1 MDYDVLIIGGG
12 VTGSSIARF
21 TARYNLK
28 VALLERHSE
37 LCTGTSKANS
47 GIVHAGYDPAP
58 GTLKARLNVR
68 GNELMHQLKDV
79 LDFDLVENG
88 AMVLS
93 FTEEGLESLNRLYSQ
108 GLANGVP
115 DMRIIGHDEILE
127 LEPNVN
133 PDVRWALY
141 LGSSAIV
148 DPFSLTYAMAENAYD
163 NGVEFR
169 FSEPVES
176 IERIE
181 SGYRVVTGVGEY
193 TARVV
198 VNAAGLYSDVINNMV
213 SPDKLTV
220 SPRRGEYMLL
230 DRSEEGFVRHTLFQL
245 PTKAGKGV
253 LVTPT
258 THGNILCG
266 PDSTVVEDKENSR
279 TDAEVLSDIQSK
291 CRLTAPSV
299 NFRKVITSFT
309 GLRAHLSEGSDFRI
323 DMPVE
328 GFVNAA
334 GIESPGLASS
344 PAIGEYVS
352 DMVAEYLKAEPRK
365 DFKAE
370 RKGYPKLSELPLEE
384 RNELIRKNPLYGNII
399 CRCEEISEG
408 EIVDAIRRPLGAS
421 TLDGVKRRCRAG
433 MGRCQAGF
441 CSPKVM
447 EIISRE
453 LGIPME
459 DIKKNEEGS
468 EVIL

>member
-21 TARYNLK
+21 TSRFDLK
-28 VALLERHSE
+28 VLLLERHSE

-47 GIVHAGYDPAP
+47 GIVHAGYDPVP
-58 GTLKARLNVR
+58 GTLKAKLNVR

-79 LDFDLVENG
+79 LNFDLVENG

-93 FTEEGLESLNRLYSQ
+93 FTEEGLEPLKKLYEQ

-115 DMRIIGHDEILE
+115 DMEIIGHDEILK

-133 PDVRWALY
+133 PDVRWALR

-169 FSEPVES
+169 FSEPVEKV
-176 IERIE
+176 ERIE
-181 SGYRVVTGVGEY
+181 SGYRVVTSKGEY
-193 TARVV
+193 TARAV

-213 SPDKLTV
+213 SDEKLEI

-230 DRSEEGFVRHTLFQL
+230 DRSEEGFVKHTLFQL
-245 PTKAGKGV
+245 PTKEGKGV

-266 PDSTVVEDKENSR
+266 PDSTEVEDKENSR
-279 TDAEVLSDIQSK
+279 TDADVLSSIQEK
-291 CRLTAPSV
+291 CRLTAPTV
-299 NFRKVITSFT
+299 NFRKIITSFT
-309 GLRAHLSEGSDFRI
+309 GLRAHPSKGGDFVI
-323 DMPVE
+323 GMPVD
-328 GFVNAA
+328 GFFNAA

-344 PAIGEYVS
+344 PAVGEYVS
-352 DMVAEYLKAEPRK
+352 NLVADYLKAEVRK
-365 DFKAE
+365 DFNPC

-459 DIKKNEEGS
+459 EVKKNEEGS